1 MSEEELIKKVF
12 HENGMDITDK
22 SASQLFT
29 YYKYLVE
36 ENNKFNLTAITDFK
50 DVVYKHFLDSALA
63 IKNFKGKVLDVGSG
77 AGFPGI
83 VIAILN
89 PNLKITLLDSL
100 NKRINFLLELI
111 KILNL
116 KNVEA
121 VHCRS
126 EDYNKKEEYDVVT
139 ARAVANLSTLA
150 EYLIPFLKIG
160 GNAVIYKGADIFEE
174 LESAQ
179 EAISV
184 LGAQISEIQR
194 YNYENNSRALIILR
208 KIRKTPGNY
217 PRKGN
222 LPRKKPLWY
231 AFHKNKCM
239 L

>member
-36 ENNKFNLTAITDFK
+36 ENNKFNLTAITDFN

-100 NKRINFLLELI
+100 NKRINFLSELI

-116 KNVEA
+116 KNVET
-121 VHCRS
+121 VHCRI

-222 LPRKKPLWY
+222 LPRKKPL
-231 AFHKNKCM
+231 
-239 L
+239 

>member
-100 NKRINFLLELI
+100 NKRINFLSELI

-121 VHCRS
+121 VHYRI

-222 LPRKKPLWY
+222 LPRKKPL
-231 AFHKNKCM
+231 
-239 L
+239 

>member
-50 DVVYKHFLDSALA
+50 DVVYKHFLFSALA

-100 NKRINFLLELI
+100 NKRINFLSELI

-121 VHCRS
+121 VHCRI

-222 LPRKKPLWY
+222 LPRKKPL
-231 AFHKNKCM
+231 
-239 L
+239 

>member
-83 VIAILN
+83 VIAVLN

-100 NKRINFLLELI
+100 NKRINFLSELI

-121 VHCRS
+121 VHCRI

-222 LPRKKPLWY
+222 LPRKKPL
-231 AFHKNKCM
+231 
-239 L
+239 

>member
-100 NKRINFLLELI
+100 NKRINFLSELI

-121 VHCRS
+121 VHCRI

-208 KIRKTPGNY
+208 KIRKTPGIY

-222 LPRKKPLWY
+222 LPRKKPL
-231 AFHKNKCM
+231 
-239 L
+239 

>member
-100 NKRINFLLELI
+100 NKRINFLSELI

-121 VHCRS
+121 AHCRI

-222 LPRKKPLWY
+222 LPRKKPL
-231 AFHKNKCM
+231 
-239 L
+239 

>member
-100 NKRINFLLELI
+100 NKRINFLSELI

-121 VHCRS
+121 VHCRI

-222 LPRKKPLWY
+222 LPRKKPL
-231 AFHKNKCM
+231 
-239 L
+239 